1 MLFYLHIHQDFDAR
15 LDVVDQREPVELFEL
30 LLLIFEEFLVVVVDF
45 LVRADL
51 DRKIQLKDGLLERLV
66 CELERLL
73 LLEQLVVSEE
83 IEVSIAVFAVV
94 LDIGGE
100 SLERAESVGDP
111 TNDSVARPVCVVD
124 KVAPG

>member
-1 MLFYLHIHQDFDAR
+1 MLFYLHVHQDFDAG
-15 LDVVDQREPVELFEL
+15 LDVVDQGEPIELFEL

-51 DRKIQLKDGLLERLV
+51 DRKIQLKNGLLERLV
-66 CELERLL
+66 CELEGLL
-73 LLEQLVVSEE
+73 LLEQLVVGEE

-111 TNDSVARPVCVVD
+111 TNDGVARPVCVVD

>member
-15 LDVVDQREPVELFEL
+15 LDVVDQREPIELFEL

-94 LDIGGE
+94 LDVGRE
-100 SLERAESVGDP
+100 SLERAEGVGDP
-111 TNDSVARPVCVVD
+111 TNDGVARPVCVVD